1 MRPIYIPTLRVNKF
15 LIIVMVIL
23 VSSVLII
30 YMGLRVWIKSD
41 IDRHVSYAVNEYGG
55 DRVEALIEVLNSETA
70 PLKAKNDAVWTLT
83 YIGDQRAL
91 PVLKSLQ
98 TGQECD
104 HDRYVCQR
112 ELKRAISQIEGTR
125 FSVMH
130 FKK

>member
-1 MRPIYIPTLRVNKF
+1 MKPIYIPTLRVNKF
-15 LIIVMVIL
+15 LIIAMVIL
-23 VSSVLII
+23 VSGILII

-41 IDRHVSYAVNEYGG
+41 IDKHVSYAVNQYGG
-55 DRVEALIEVLNSETA
+55 DRVEALIGVLNSETA
-70 PLKAKNDAVWTLT
+70 GLKAKNDAIWTLT

-104 HDRYVCQR
+104 HDRSVCQR
-112 ELKRAISQIEGTR
+112 ELKRAIAQIEGTR

>member
-1 MRPIYIPTLRVNKF
+1 MKPIYIPTLRVNKF
-15 LIIVMVIL
+15 LIIAMVVI

-30 YMGLRVWIKSD
+30 YIGLRVWIKSD
-41 IDRHVSYAVNEYGG
+41 IDKHVSYAVNEYGG
-55 DRVEALIEVLNSETA
+55 DKVEALVDVLNSETVS
-70 PLKAKNDAVWTLT
+70 LKAKNNAVWTLT

-91 PVLKSLQ
+91 PALKSLQ

-112 ELKRAISQIEGTR
+112 ELKRAIAQIEGTR
-125 FSVMH
+125 LSVMQ

>member
-1 MRPIYIPTLRVNKF
+1 MKPIDIPTLRVNKF
-15 LIIVMVIL
+15 LIIAMVIL
-23 VSSVLII
+23 VSVVLII

-41 IDRHVSYAVNEYGG
+41 IDKHVSYAVSEYGG

-70 PLKAKNDAVWTLT
+70 SLKAKNDAIWTLT

-104 HDRYVCQR
+104 HDRQVCQR
-112 ELKRAISQIEGTR
+112 ELKRAITQIEGTR
-125 FSVMH
+125 FSVMN
-130 FKK
+130 FRK